1 MENSSSSSSSK
12 QEKAILKSIKYSIPY
27 PAKGSGY
34 NVLYLL
40 KDNLPITALQPFEKW
55 RDPQKIDLLIES
67 EVFLYKSIDGQY
79 RLHEDMQKQFFDE
92 FNSFKKDIKNLSDN
106 DEILAMGIEACI
118 KGLGGKGEKIQEL
131 KNFLLE
137 VLTSIEDMK
146 NSIINM
152 DIDLFKLKQVLIDS
166 EKNPF

>member
-1 MENSSSSSSSK
+1 
-12 QEKAILKSIKYSIPY
+12 
-27 PAKGSGY
+27 
-34 NVLYLL
+34 
-40 KDNLPITALQPFEKW
+40 
-55 RDPQKIDLLIES
+55 
-67 EVFLYKSIDGQY
+67 
-79 RLHEDMQKQFFDE
+79 
-92 FNSFKKDIKNLSDN
+92 
-106 DEILAMGIEACI
+106 MGIEACI
-118 KGLGGKGEKIQEL
+118 KGLGGNGEKIQEL